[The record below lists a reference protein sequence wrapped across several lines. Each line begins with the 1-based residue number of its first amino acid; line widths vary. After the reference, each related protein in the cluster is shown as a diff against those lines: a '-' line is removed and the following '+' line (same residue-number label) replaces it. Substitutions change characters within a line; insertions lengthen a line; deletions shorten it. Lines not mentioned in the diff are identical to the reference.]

1 LLLETEPAETVIW
14 PLFLYGNSNWRIVH
28 AWMICMCSSWLAM
41 HKSLKLRI
49 INCISLKKIYMDI
62 CERFYTVRS
71 IDKEI
76 YLNILC
82 VIFLVWKY
90 IKIIFFLIFKI

>member
-62 CERFYTVRS
+62 YERFYTVRS

-82 VIFLVWKY
+82 VIFLV
-90 IKIIFFLIFKI
+90 

>member
-1 LLLETEPAETVIW
+1 
-14 PLFLYGNSNWRIVH
+14 
-28 AWMICMCSSWLAM
+28 MCSSWLAM

-62 CERFYTVRS
+62 YERFYTVRS

-82 VIFLVWKY
+82 VIFLV
-90 IKIIFFLIFKI
+90 

>member
-1 LLLETEPAETVIW
+1 MQISLFAVGNRACRNCNLASFFIW
-14 PLFLYGNSNWRIVH
+14 KFKLKDC
-28 AWMICMCSSWLAM
+28 ACMDDMHVSSWLAM

-82 VIFLVWKY
+82 VIFLV
-90 IKIIFFLIFKI
+90 